1 MSSSR
6 KDRMQ
11 EEVKKTVS
19 EIVQKEAKD
28 PDIGFVTV
36 TNVEL
41 SGDLRHAKVYVSVYG
56 DKEQRQKTLDALD
69 RATGFVRS
77 ELGNRM
83 RFRHVPE
90 LVFKFD
96 ASIEHGDHIN
106 KILRE
111 LDLDKSTDEKESNKE
126 VDDDYE

>member
-1 MSSSR
+1 MDSSR
-6 KDRMQ
+6 KNRMQ

-28 PDIGFVTV
+28 PDIGFVTI
-36 TNVEL
+36 TNVDL

-56 DKEQRQKTLDALD
+56 DEEQRQKTLDALE

-83 RFRHVPE
+83 RFKHVPE
-90 LVFKFD
+90 LIFKFD
-96 ASIEHGDHIN
+96 ASIEHGDNIN

-111 LDLDKSTDEKESNKE
+111 LDLGKDDRETDEEADKDE
-126 VDDDYE
+126 

>member
-1 MSSSR
+1 MDSSR
-6 KDRMQ
+6 KNRMQ

-28 PDIGFVTV
+28 PDIGFVTI

-41 SGDLRHAKVYVSVYG
+41 SGDLRHAKVYVSIYG
-56 DKEQRQKTLDALD
+56 DEQQRQKTLDALE

-83 RFRHVPE
+83 RFKHVPE

-96 ASIEHGDHIN
+96 ASIEHGDNIN

-111 LDLDKSTDEKESNKE
+111 LDIGKDDGETDEEADKDE
-126 VDDDYE
+126 

>member
-1 MSSSR
+1 
-6 KDRMQ
+6 MQ

-41 SGDLRHAKVYVSVYG
+41 SGDLRHAKIYVSIYG
-56 DKEQRQKTLDALD
+56 DETQRQKTLDALE

-83 RFRHVPE
+83 RFKHVPE
-90 LVFKFD
+90 VVFKFD
-96 ASIEHGDHIN
+96 GSIEHGDNIN

-111 LDLDKSTDEKESNKE
+111 LDLGKEDSEEKA
-126 VDDDYE
+126 DDHE